1 VRGVSCKKG
10 EYVSDWRQDPATDA
24 QKKRLESDG
33 IKYSSSISKGE
44 ASDLIGST
52 VDPEDHEILIL
63 KFFKVKGIAKMSQTD
78 ARNEIEKIFS
88 DLSNQQKWEN
98 RPAEKSQ
105 KEIYQFFQIPIPP
118 KLSHKDAEK
127 AIDELFQDEEKLD
140 AWEKHEDEI
149 DDRGSWFEDNLEMM
163 NDVRD
168 LYDCKKISKK
178 LFKQIVES
186 LEASGMS
193 LEQIEENEDAFFK
206 KALEINPQLLLASA
220 SRQPKFRNESN
231 NKPGSSMGV
240 IMIVIIIIVILS
252 VI

>member
-1 VRGVSCKKG
+1 MR
-10 EYVSDWRQDPATDA
+10 DWRQNPATDA
-24 QKKRLESDG
+24 QKRLLEEEG
-33 IKYSSSISKGE
+33 IKISSSILKGE

-52 VDPEDHEILIL
+52 VDPDDNQILIL
-63 KFFKVKGIAKMSQTD
+63 KYFKVKGIAKMSQTD
-78 ARNEIEKIFS
+78 ARKEIEQIFN
-88 DLSNQQKWEN
+88 DPNNNQKWES
-98 RPAEKSQ
+98 RPAGKSQ

-127 AIDELFQDEEKLD
+127 VINELLQDEEKQD

-149 DDRGSWFEDNLEMM
+149 DNRESWFEYNHGMM
-163 NDVRD
+163 NDSRD

-178 LFKQIVES
+178 LFKQVVES

-193 LEQIEENEDAFFK
+193 QEQIEENEDAFFE

-220 SRQPKFRNESN
+220 SRRQSKSIKSINEN
-231 NKPGSSMGV
+231 NKSGSGGMGIIILV
-240 IMIVIIIIVILS
+240 VIIIVVILA